1 MDIFDKVVNNMG
13 ALGQF
18 ADIGYG
24 YYFFPKLE
32 GEISNKMKFKGREM
46 LVWSLNNYLGLANLK
61 PGIVGT
67 LMNCVLT
74 NFFSFLVIFGSS
86 T

>member
-46 LVWSLNNYLGLANLK
+46 LVWSLNNYLGLANHPEVRLMPRLLLNTAWHLQWA
-61 PGIVGT
+61 PG
-67 LMNCVLT
+67 
-74 NFFSFLVIFGSS
+74 
-86 T
+86 